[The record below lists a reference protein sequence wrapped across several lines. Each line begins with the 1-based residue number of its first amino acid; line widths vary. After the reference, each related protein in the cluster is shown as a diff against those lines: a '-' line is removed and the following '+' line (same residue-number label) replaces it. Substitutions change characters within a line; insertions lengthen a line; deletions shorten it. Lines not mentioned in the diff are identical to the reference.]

1 MVCRVNVA
9 ERGSVR
15 GSGGE
20 GVWGAR
26 ELVGDGEWWRSLLLG
41 ACVCVCVCE
50 QASLL
55 MNPED
60 KVWVVIK
67 SGT

>member
-1 MVCRVNVA
+1 MSTWRKGDQCVEVEVRVC
-9 ERGSVR
+9 GVR
-15 GSGGE
+15 ENWSE
-20 GVWGAR
+20 T
-26 ELVGDGEWWRSLLLG
+26 GEWWRSLLLG
-41 ACVCVCVCE
+41 ACVRVCVCE
-50 QASLL
+50 QASVL